1 MVKDSSFVRLLR
13 VTNEAAL
20 LLEGRTRRLIVAD
33 LHLGLFIDDRIVVES
48 LKRLVERVE
57 ADEVI
62 VAGDVKHDIGMRMRE
77 RKAVEELVRAIE
89 IPLLVVKGNHD
100 GGIDDIVETASPHGI
115 RVGKVGIIHGHALPN
130 DEVLQADVLIV
141 GHAHPA
147 VLIRDE
153 VGGVKKRIWL
163 EGRAEIDDEEIE
175 IIVMPAFN
183 DLCASTAVNIERP
196 AGVIFRRWDYRKAEA
211 MLLDGTLLGR
221 VEML

>member
-1 MVKDSSFVRLLR
+1 MRLLR

-77 RKAVEELVRAIE
+77 RKAVEELIRAIE

-163 EGRAEIDDEEIE
+163 EGRAEIDDKKIE

-196 AGVIFRRWDYRKAEA
+196 AGVIFRRWDYREAEA